1 MSIIERNSRVTLFY
15 RLGLTDDQLLEDN
28 YDDEPMTITLG
39 KGEMAEGLELAL
51 IGLKEGDEQT
61 IDIGPDLAFG
71 FVDET
76 LFRALPRAEF
86 DPQLELEPG
95 LIIEFA
101 NEDGKTLP
109 GTIISFDDYQV
120 QIDLNHP
127 LAGQTVRYSVKIV
140 AVYNENDND
149 TIEPKTLH

>member
-1 MSIIERNSRVTLFY
+1 MSMIERNSRVTLYY
-15 RLGLTDDQLLEDN
+15 RLGLTDDQLLEEN
-28 YDDEPMTITLG
+28 FDDEPMTITLG

-51 IGLKEGDEQT
+51 VGLNEGDEQT

-76 LFRALPRAEF
+76 LFRALSRAEF

-101 NEDGKTLP
+101 NEDGDTLP
-109 GTIISFDDYQV
+109 GTIVSFDDFQV

-140 AVYNENDND
+140 AVDND
-149 TIEPKTLH
+149 TTEPRTLH